1 MIPIKQRVVE
11 GSMLRL
17 IKQSLTAEI
26 AYERKVAAGR
36 AHTVSMHT
44 YILRTG
50 GRILLKPSLTL
61 EQKQQYSSR
70 HEL

>member
-1 MIPIKQRVVE
+1 MILIKQRVLE

-17 IKQSLTAEI
+17 IKQSLTVEI

-44 YILRTG
+44 YICED
-50 GRILLKPSLTL
+50 GRKNSA
-61 EQKQQYSSR
+61 
-70 HEL
+70 

>member
-1 MIPIKQRVVE
+1 
-11 GSMLRL
+11 MLRL
-17 IKQSLTAEI
+17 IKQSLTVEI

-44 YILRTG
+44 DILRMAEEFC
-50 GRILLKPSLTL
+50 LNLPL

-70 HEL
+70 REL

>member
-1 MIPIKQRVVE
+1 MILIKQRVVE

-17 IKQSLTAEI
+17 IKQSLTVEI

-44 YILRTG
+44 DI
-50 GRILLKPSLTL
+50 
-61 EQKQQYSSR
+61 
-70 HEL
+70 